1 MLFKRPQRQSG
12 ATLVEM
18 AIIAPVFMLVLVAI
32 IELSMMFFA
41 TLTMQ
46 YAVREGARFAITG
59 RANDGGTSTQQRYA
73 TVIAKIRDN
82 SLGMYERTNCMVSVN
97 GKSYVSTGYSN
108 AMFGG
113 AGDMVV
119 LQLDCAW
126 PVTTPLLSTFFTG
139 GKNSFAVGATMRN
152 EYF

>member
-1 MLFKRPQRQSG
+1 
-12 ATLVEM
+12 
-18 AIIAPVFMLVLVAI
+18 
-32 IELSMMFFA
+32 MFFA

-59 RANDGGTSTQQRYA
+59 RANDGGTSTQQRYD

-82 SLGMYERTNCMVSVN
+82 SLGMYERMNCVVSVN
-97 GKSYVSTGYSN
+97 GKSYASTSYSN

-119 LQLDCAW
+119 LQLNCAW